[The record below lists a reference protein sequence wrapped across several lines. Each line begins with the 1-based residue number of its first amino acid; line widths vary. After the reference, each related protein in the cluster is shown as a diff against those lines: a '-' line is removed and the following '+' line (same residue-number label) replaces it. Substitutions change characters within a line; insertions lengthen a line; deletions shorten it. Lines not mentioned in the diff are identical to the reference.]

1 VEEYNKIMKS
11 TSKKLFVVLLKLF
24 IFSCLSVQFFLYLF
38 SEQNKKPTTNEQQK
52 KRLVLMRKAVRV
64 ITLCICS
71 YISWKI
77 MRRVTTRETLLQWG

>member
-38 SEQNKKPTTNEQQK
+38 SEQNKKKQQQMNNK
-52 KRLVLMRKAVRV
+52 KKD
-64 ITLCICS
+64 LC
-71 YISWKI
+71 
-77 MRRVTTRETLLQWG
+77 